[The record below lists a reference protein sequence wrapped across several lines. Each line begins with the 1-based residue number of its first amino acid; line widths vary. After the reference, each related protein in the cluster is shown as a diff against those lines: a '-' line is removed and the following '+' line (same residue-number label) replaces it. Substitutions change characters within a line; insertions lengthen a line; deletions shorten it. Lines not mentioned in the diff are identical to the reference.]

1 MPCCNEVYNK
11 CSWNHRT
18 YKRMLSFSLKE
29 GWTSVLWND
38 LLLETMSLQQLP
50 DKGRSQE
57 MTDTIAEAGSPS
69 SQACGGARTLPIL
82 PCGLFSLLLLREGF
96 RLLFRDFQCRP
107 GHSPFFS
114 SALLSCFPSPR
125 FLISPTICC
134 YSLFNLV
141 ECLGVLA
148 KWECSQNEGCLL
160 ETLF

>member
-1 MPCCNEVYNK
+1 
-11 CSWNHRT
+11 
-18 YKRMLSFSLKE
+18 MLSFSLEE

-38 LLLETMSLQQLP
+38 LLLETMSLQRLP

-57 MTDTIAEAGSPS
+57 MTDTIAEAGSPP
-69 SQACGGARTLPIL
+69 SQEMTDPRVGPGALHPLRPRGGARTLPIL

-114 SALLSCFPSPR
+114 SALWSCFPSPR